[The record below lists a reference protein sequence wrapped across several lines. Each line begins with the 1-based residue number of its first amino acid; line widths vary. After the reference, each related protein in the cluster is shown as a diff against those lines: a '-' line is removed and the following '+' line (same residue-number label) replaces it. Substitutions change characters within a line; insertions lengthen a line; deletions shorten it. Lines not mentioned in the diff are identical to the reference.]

1 MEDAKKLKLSK
12 LGEVLNVP
20 FLTITGVMTALMAF
34 VLQGPGKLFAL
45 LFLVFI
51 LVFIGSSKSVY
62 VELNGNEIS
71 YICYKAIKGKFEI
84 K

>member
-1 MEDAKKLKLSK
+1 MKLKLSK
-12 LGEVLNVP
+12 LGKTLNVP

-34 VLQGPGKLFAL
+34 VLQGPRKLFAL

-62 VELNGNEIS
+62 VELNGDEIS
-71 YICYKAIKGKFEI
+71 YICYKAIKSKLEI